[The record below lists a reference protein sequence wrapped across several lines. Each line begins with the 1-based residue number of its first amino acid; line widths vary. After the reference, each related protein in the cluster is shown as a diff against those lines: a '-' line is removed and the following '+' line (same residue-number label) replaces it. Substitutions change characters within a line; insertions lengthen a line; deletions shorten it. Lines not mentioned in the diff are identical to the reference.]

1 VSPGPART
9 ADDRRG
15 GWRRA
20 AAWCLYDWAN
30 SAFPTVITTFVFGAY
45 FARAV
50 ATDSVAG
57 TAQWGYAI
65 SLSALAVAIA
75 APLMGAMAD
84 ERGPVKPWL
93 FVLTAVCVVATAGL
107 FGVRPDPAY
116 ALFALVLVG
125 IANFAFE
132 TAGVFYNALLPRVA
146 GPVYLGR
153 VSGWGWGLGYAGG
166 LACLAVALLVL
177 IRADPP
183 PFGLDSAAAEP
194 VRATALLVAVWF
206 AVFSAPLFLLVPDN
220 PPGSTGR
227 RITFRARLGGLSRTL
242 RGLKWRMPVTR
253 FLIAHMIYA
262 DGLATLFA
270 FGGIY
275 AAGTFGMD
283 FDELILFGIAI
294 NVTAGLGATAFAWID
309 DRIGPRATI
318 LVAIGCLM
326 PLSLALVLVE
336 GKTLF
341 WAFALPLGI
350 FVGPV
355 QAASRTLMARI
366 APAGRTG
373 EYFGLYALSGKA
385 TAFVGPAVLAAVTQV
400 TASQRAGMATILAFF
415 VAGALVLAM
424 VDDPKQ
430 RRTAPE
436 TRKDD

>member
-1 VSPGPART
+1 MSPAPPHSAGDSRSA
-9 ADDRRG
+9 
-15 GWRRA
+15 WRRA
-20 AAWCLYDWAN
+20 GAWCLYDWAN
-30 SAFPTVITTFVFGAY
+30 SAFPSVITTFVFSAY
-45 FARAV
+45 FARVV
-50 ATDSVAG
+50 ATNSVAG

-65 SLSALAVAIA
+65 SLSALAVAVA
-75 APLMGAMAD
+75 APLIGAMAD
-84 ERGPVKPWL
+84 ERGRVKPWL
-93 FVLTAVCVVATAGL
+93 FVLSAVCIVATAGL

-116 ALFALVLVG
+116 ALLALVLVG

-146 GPVYLGR
+146 GPAYLGR

-166 LACLAVALLVL
+166 LACLAIALLVL

-183 PFGLDSAAAEP
+183 PFGLDSGAAEP
-194 VRATALLVAVWF
+194 VRATALLVAIWF
-206 AVFSAPLFLLVPDN
+206 AVFSVPLFLLVPDN
-220 PPGSTGR
+220 PPGTSIR
-227 RITFRARLGGLSRTL
+227 RTTFGASLGGLSRTL
-242 RGLKWRMPVTR
+242 RGLRRRMPVTR

-294 NVTAGLGATAFAWID
+294 NLTAGLGAAAFAWID
-309 DRIGPRATI
+309 DWIGPRATI
-318 LVAIGCLM
+318 LIAIGCLM

-366 APAGRTG
+366 APEGRTG

-400 TASQRAGMATILAFF
+400 TSSQRAGMATILAFF
-415 VAGALVLAM
+415 AVGALVLAS
-424 VDDPKQ
+424 VDGSTQ
-430 RRTAPE
+430 RRAGLRTS
-436 TRKDD
+436 KDD